1 MLAAMRAPLLV
12 ALSVAAVGCPARPS
26 GDADAP
32 KPPAAPPPP
41 AAKPPVEAEPTK
53 TPVATG
59 SCAAPWTDHGPK
71 RSGTLGEWSFEAQGT
86 RWSGRSSAEHGRL
99 VVGALADV
107 EEATPENLENLR
119 RALAFF
125 QRSEA
130 RVIVALGDLGD
141 DAATIARVLRTTASA
156 GRPVLALPGNQEG
169 RGAWRAAMAQ
179 LADVPEI
186 IDLTSVRLVELGDVA
201 FVSLPGYHDPRY
213 VHAGDACV
221 YSAEDVEGLEAI
233 FGASKA
239 SQRVILAHGP
249 PHQGGRTGLDYTLE
263 RENVG
268 DVRLDQALKRAQV
281 PFGLFANIRE
291 AGGRAT
297 DARGLVVVPAGTRSP
312 SLYVNVGAVDAV
324 RWEMNEGP
332 ESTGM
337 ATVVS
342 LSGGQAYFEVERF
355 AAPPPAPAVP

>member
-1 MLAAMRAPLLV
+1 MLATMRAPLLV
-12 ALSVAAVGCPARPS
+12 ALSLAAVGCPARPS
-26 GDADAP
+26 GGADAP
-32 KPPAAPPPP
+32 KPPAAPPAP
-41 AAKPPVEAEPTK
+41 KPPTETAPTK

-71 RSGTLGEWSFEAQGT
+71 RTGKLGEWSFEAQGT
-86 RWSGRSSAEHGRL
+86 RWSGRSDAEHGRL
-99 VVGALADV
+99 VIGALADV

-119 RALAFF
+119 RALAWF

-130 RVIVALGDLGD
+130 RLIVALGDLGD
-141 DAATIARVLRTTASA
+141 DAATIAKVLRATASA
-156 GRPVLALPGNQEG
+156 GVPVLALPGNQEG
-169 RGAWRAAMAQ
+169 RGAWRAAMVE

-186 IDLTSVRLVELGDVA
+186 VDLTAVRLVELGDVA

-221 YSAEDVEGLEAI
+221 YSTEDVEGLEEI

-239 SQRVILAHGP
+239 AHRVILAHGP
-249 PHQGGRTGLDYTLE
+249 PQQAGRTGLDYTLE
-263 RENVG
+263 HVNVG

-297 DARGLVVVPAGTRSP
+297 DARGLAVVPAGARSP
-312 SLYVNVGAVDAV
+312 SLYVNVGAIDAV

-337 ATVVS
+337 ASIVS

-355 AAPPPAPAVP
+355 PAPAAAAVP